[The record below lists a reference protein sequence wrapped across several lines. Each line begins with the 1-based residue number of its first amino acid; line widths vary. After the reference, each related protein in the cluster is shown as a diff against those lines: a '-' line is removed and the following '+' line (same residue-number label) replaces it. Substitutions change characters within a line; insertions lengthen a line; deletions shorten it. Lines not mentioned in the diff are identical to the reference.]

1 MKFLNSIFI
10 IYIFLCKIISE
21 NINENNISKIIHF
34 DLDKK
39 KYIIIKDIFLEKYNT
54 YFDIALD
61 TLGFISGLFISKSL
75 RYDFILGEKFSPA
88 NSYRIFEGN
97 SAEIKFY

>member
-10 IYIFLCKIISE
+10 INIFIFQIISQ
-21 NINENNISKIIHF
+21 NINEKEISKIIYF

-39 KYIIIKDIFLEKYNT
+39 DDIIIKDIFLEKYNN

-61 TLGFISGLFISKSL
+61 ILGFISGLFISKSL

-88 NSYRIFEGN
+88 NSFRIF
-97 SAEIKFY
+97 